1 MNISPLTVSELKEN
15 GWEII
20 RVSDVLDSSAE
31 DVHIIEWAR
40 ENGYVII
47 TQDLDFSSIIA
58 LSGSQSP
65 SLITLRLTAV
75 DPEKVTEKLQ
85 YVYPKIIEQLQEGYA
100 ITIDDSSMRLRK
112 LPI

>member
-1 MNISPLTVSELKEN
+1 MNISPLTVSELTEN

-20 RVSDVLDSSAE
+20 RVSDVLDSSAD

-58 LSGSQSP
+58 LSGKQYP
-65 SLITLRLTAV
+65 SLITLRLTV
-75 DPEKVTEKLQ
+75 VEPQRVTEKLQ
-85 YVYPKIIEQLQEGYA
+85 YVYPMIIDQLREGYA
-100 ITIDDSSMRLRK
+100 ITINDSSIRKRK